1 MRLHLLS
8 IEVMTPDTPERFC
21 LCHNAELQGV
31 IVTGSQIAS
40 RQRKRHLIKDS
51 LIYLGELSMLLFE
64 TLRWLASPRSW
75 HWQRI
80 FTQLVR
86 VGWSSLP
93 VVALLSFTIGMAVA
107 FQAAYQLGKFSFPSP
122 IYTASFSTLMVFRE
136 IGPVLTALLIA
147 GRIGASMTAEI
158 GTMQI
163 TQQIDA
169 LRALATNPVRY
180 LVVPRFLALLVG
192 LPILTLYA
200 DFIGVLGGYA
210 IGTTQLQIGPQ
221 LYLEM
226 ANQFI
231 GLKDIWTGLLKAL
244 CFAIIIAIVACH
256 QGFRTQMGAEGVAQA
271 TTRSVVASF
280 LLIIAADSIITA
292 LFYFMGK

>member
-1 MRLHLLS
+1 MC
-8 IEVMTPDTPERFC
+8 D
-21 LCHNAELQGV
+21 NAVEQPCGV
-31 IVTGSQIAS
+31 IAVNSSAMS
-40 RQRKRHLIKDS
+40 RNIKRHLFKDFLVFLGGIS
-51 LIYLGELSMLLFE
+51 LLFFE
-64 TLRWLASPRSW
+64 TLRWMASPKSW
-75 HWQRI
+75 RWSRI
-80 FTQLVR
+80 LTQLVR

-158 GTMQI
+158 GTMKI

-169 LRALATNPVRY
+169 LRALATNPVQY

-192 LPILTLYA
+192 LPMLTLYA

-210 IGTTQLQIGPQ
+210 IGTTQLQIGSQ

-231 GLKDIWTGLLKAL
+231 ALKDIWTGLLKAI
-244 CFAIIIAIVACH
+244 CFAIIIAIVACY
-256 QGFRTQMGAEGVAQA
+256 QGFQTEMGAEGVARS
-271 TTRSVVASF
+271 TTRSVVAAF

-292 LFYFMGK
+292 VFYFMGT